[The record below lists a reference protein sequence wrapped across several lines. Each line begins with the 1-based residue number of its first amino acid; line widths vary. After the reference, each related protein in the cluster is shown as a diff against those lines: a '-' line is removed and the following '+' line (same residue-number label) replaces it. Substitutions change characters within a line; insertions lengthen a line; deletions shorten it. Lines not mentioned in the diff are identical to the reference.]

1 VPGARAARVAHETM
15 ASERPALRFSGGE
28 RGARPQTR
36 SRNLFVGLGQRRLD
50 VSREKAHGKRTSRQA
65 RALDL
70 EVRPGE
76 VTAKTNGI
84 VGRSLREGAATR
96 TFTGRI
102 ARDMGGAQSRTRLRL
117 LTHQGRTVNRMRD
130 RLNKLTPK
138 ERFAAREMY
147 ALGVRGGPDG
157 IRALERRLSQLDSD
171 SPDAEAIRTI
181 LADPE
186 AHLTERAGE
195 VADELT
201 ALAGEGGVPRPAAS
215 GGNGAAPAPRRAGE
229 AARVGARPERRR
241 FVEKVRQ
248 IEEKTGAPG

>member
-28 RGARPQTR
+28 QGARPQTR

-50 VSREKAHGKRTSRQA
+50 VSRAKALEKRTGTDFA
-65 RALDL
+65 RALDR

-76 VTAKTNGI
+76 VTPKTSGI
-84 VGRSLREGAATR
+84 VGRSLRENAATR
-96 TFTGRI
+96 TFTGRV
-102 ARDMGGAQSRTRLRL
+102 ARDVGGAQSRTRLRL

-147 ALGVRGGPDG
+147 ALGVRGGVDG
-157 IRALERRLSQLDSD
+157 IAALKRRLAQLDAK

-186 AHLTERAGE
+186 GT
-195 VADELT
+195 
-201 ALAGEGGVPRPAAS
+201 
-215 GGNGAAPAPRRAGE
+215 
-229 AARVGARPERRR
+229 
-241 FVEKVRQ
+241 
-248 IEEKTGAPG
+248 